1 MLVHKLDGKEIRET
15 DLQFTSHEL
24 TTRMQSPLHGCACTH
39 ESTRNT
45 RTAGVWRYWIS
56 ESIYVMAFRF
66 SSPASFSNTQTKPTA
81 RARLQPRAT
90 DPVILSA
97 DVAASDLLQRRAAA
111 QRHGNLE
118 LVPQHLQCLPHT
130 GLAVHGEGEQDG
142 PSNLTEDKHDALHLK
157 IVSSFF
163 SQTISVIQQGTY
175 KYSWGSQCQGLE
187 HVSAMADATVKE
199 HRDTP
204 FGFSDNLK
212 FSSPL

>member
-1 MLVHKLDGKEIRET
+1 
-15 DLQFTSHEL
+15 
-24 TTRMQSPLHGCACTH
+24 
-39 ESTRNT
+39 
-45 RTAGVWRYWIS
+45 
-56 ESIYVMAFRF
+56 MAFRF

-111 QRHGNLE
+111 QRHGGLIVSSSSLNICSTFLT
-118 LVPQHLQCLPHT
+118 V
-130 GLAVHGEGEQDG
+130 GLAAGHGEGEQDG

-175 KYSWGSQCQGLE
+175 KYSRGSQCQGLE
-187 HVSAMADATVKE
+187 HVSATADATVKE